1 MVASM
6 ALCATVSAAD
16 KATALFTPTNWGDNT
31 VSISLRYLG
40 GAEVTFSGLG
50 TTLNASGTSVGPIF
64 GTNVN
69 RFYDDGQVLVDASGN
84 VDGNSRL
91 WAYGFPSQANATNGT
106 IAMHSRRSESAS
118 DFSVTKDAGGSMGWE
133 VSLGRRLG
141 NFSRRTMWG
150 IAGGFGFT
158 DFRTEYAGKVRA
170 NLIETTDI
178 YSLNGRTPPTAPY
191 QSSASG
197 ADVVPI
203 SATPLSRTTTTTTG
217 VNDLV
222 NGAWKIKGA
231 YFTLRAGPTVRTIL
245 AKRWSIQAAVGA
257 SITYVD
263 SRYTITSQM
272 EQLKDSAGNIIMPF
286 NAVPAMEADKSKE
299 VITVGFYA
307 DTNIEFWV
315 TPRTGLYAGVAL
327 IQRGSFE
334 QTAGFSATGT
344 GGSKAEVDLGNGAGF
359 QLGFIHRF

>member
-1 MVASM
+1 MDGEPVERAAFDRLQHGRGEAPAA
-6 ALCATVSAAD
+6 ALV
-16 KATALFTPTNWGDNT
+16 
-31 VSISLRYLG
+31 
-40 GAEVTFSGLG
+40 
-50 TTLNASGTSVGPIF
+50 
-64 GTNVN
+64 
-69 RFYDDGQVLVDASGN
+69 Q
-84 VDGNSRL
+84 
-91 WAYGFPSQANATNGT
+91 
-106 IAMHSRRSESAS
+106 
-118 DFSVTKDAGGSMGWE
+118 
-133 VSLGRRLG
+133 
-141 NFSRRTMWG
+141 G

-158 DFRTEYAGKVRA
+158 DFRTEFAGKVRA

-178 YSLNGRTPPTAPY
+178 YSLNGRTPPTATY

-217 VNDLV
+217 VADLV

-245 AKRWSIQAAVGA
+245 SKRWSVQAAVGA
-257 SITYVD
+257 SVTYVD

-272 EQLKDSAGNIIMPF
+272 EQLKDSSGNVIMPF
-286 NAVPAMEADKSKE
+286 NAIPMMEADKSKE

-307 DTNIEFWV
+307 DTNLEYWV

-327 IQRGSFE
+327 IQRGDFE
-334 QTAGFSATGT
+334 QTAGFSAAGT
-344 GGSKAEVDLGNGAGF
+344 GGSKAEVDLGNGVGF